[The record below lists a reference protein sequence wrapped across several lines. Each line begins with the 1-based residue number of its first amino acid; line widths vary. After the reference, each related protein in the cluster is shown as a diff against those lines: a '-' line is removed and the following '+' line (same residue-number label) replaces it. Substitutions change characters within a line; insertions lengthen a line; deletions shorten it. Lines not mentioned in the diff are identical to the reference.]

1 MRHVWKV
8 AISMQDLDDPEQREI
23 EFVKVLNDFDASRLA
38 IDTVLTRTAKE
49 GVEKVLR
56 AHRKITVGEE

>member
-1 MRHVWKV
+1 
-8 AISMQDLDDPEQREI
+8 MQDLDDPEQREI